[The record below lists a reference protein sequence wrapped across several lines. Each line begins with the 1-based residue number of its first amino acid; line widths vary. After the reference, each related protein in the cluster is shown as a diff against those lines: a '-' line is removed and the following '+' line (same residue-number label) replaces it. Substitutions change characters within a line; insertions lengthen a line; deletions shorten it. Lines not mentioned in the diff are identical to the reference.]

1 MTDAAPLLGEYL
13 DGPTYTFL
21 KTVGTGTSGKSR
33 LWLNEVLGIKVVSKT
48 IDTFGLI
55 GGIAKSEPR
64 FLASLRHDHLVRIW
78 EAQFDEGDDPS
89 LKVVTFTTTY
99 HEGRSVATALEEGH
113 QVLGRGRDPDQRRRP
128 RRAGLHARRPPAA
141 APRRKA
147 RERDA
152 RR

>member
-13 DGPTYTFL
+13 EGATYTFL
-21 KTVGTGTSGKSR
+21 KTVGTGASGKSR

-64 FLASLRHDHLVRIW
+64 FLASLKHDHLVRIW
-78 EAQFDEGDDPS
+78 EAQFDEGYDAS

-99 HEGRSVATALEEGH
+99 HEGRRREFLSKCHTA
-113 QVLGRGRDPDQRRRP
+113 
-128 RRAGLHARRPPAA
+128 
-141 APRRKA
+141 RKA
-147 RERDA
+147 RLNEDSEWSTYRPTHRCSGRRRA
-152 RR
+152 RFMGSSRSAPSHR